1 MRSAQFT
8 LALGL
13 LLAAAD
19 ALVLPPLDIRFGR
32 FGSSTVFCFVALVL
46 GTLCWIIIRD
56 RPTRSFSHSEQEPSN
71 AWSGAADSI
80 STTLAQPRL
89 WLAALHGGL
98 FFAIVGAFGGLWGGP
113 FLRARLDVSFEE
125 ATRLLSVL
133 FLSGAIGAPILGL
146 IATRVRWRG
155 SILIVASVGC
165 AVFSSL
171 LILAELP
178 RSAVMSLLFGL
189 GFFTAGFALDLAY
202 VRDLVTER
210 MQGFALGTAN
220 LILGIVAGPLMLM
233 LIAES
238 LERTGLEGTVTAS
251 NASIEPRRGC
261 GCGPE
266 CSASSPAPRRETGTP
281 SGSIWPLAP
290 ASSSSGA
297 GSSPLSSIRSRQKRI
312 ECSQD
317 VPHVGKLAR
326 ITSLPRNG
334 GMIWKASCPSS
345 SK

>member
-1 MRSAQFT
+1 MWKGVPFFSW
-8 LALGL
+8 
-13 LLAAAD
+13 AAKKIFGTRNQRQ
-19 ALVLPPLDIRFGR
+19 VNRYLDK
-32 FGSSTVFCFVALVL
+32 
-46 GTLCWIIIRD
+46 
-56 RPTRSFSHSEQEPSN
+56 
-71 AWSGAADSI
+71 AAMVNE
-80 STTLAQPRL
+80 
-89 WLAALHGGL
+89 G
-98 FFAIVGAFGGLWGGP
+98 
-113 FLRARLDVSFEE
+113 EE

-178 RSAVMSLLFGL
+178 RGAVMSLLFGL

-251 NASIEPRRGC
+251 
-261 GCGPE
+261 
-266 CSASSPAPRRETGTP
+266 SASVEQ
-281 SGSIWPLAP
+281 
-290 ASSSSGA
+290 
-297 GSSPLSSIRSRQKRI
+297 IRSSLVWFVGGLI
-312 ECSQD
+312 LT
-317 VPHVGKLAR
+317 VPLGLLLVHRPHLELLVVAEAHLEGLPNRRAISLA
-326 ITSLPRNG
+326 LLKN
-334 GMIWKASCPSS
+334 APSS
-345 SK
+345 LLAMHAALKAPVKQHQNTS